1 VESED
6 VFRILDF
13 EKAKERK
20 SGGWKLLG
28 VGFEFGYVVGPEGP
42 QIEMLTFFPLTEYS
56 GAA

>member
-1 VESED
+1 M
-6 VFRILDF
+6 FRILDF

-28 VGFEFGYVVGPEGP
+28 VGFEFGYVVGPEWP